1 MKTHF
6 KIFAAACTILLSAC
20 APSAEK
26 STATA
31 TRRQKPNIVFILAD
45 DLGYADL
52 GCYGATKIQTP
63 NIDRLASQGMKFTD
77 AYAAPVCAPSRC
89 TLLTGLS
96 TGHCFIRG
104 NTKVNLRPQDT
115 TVTELLHNAGYYNF
129 SIGKWSMG
137 AVNSTGDPTHKDVD
151 YFYGYI
157 DQTHAHNS
165 YPSYLYR
172 NETKVP
178 LRNVVPNEGRYGQG
192 IATVKL
198 DFSNDLFDQ
207 ELARFLD
214 QQAVSSQPFFIY
226 AAFTA
231 PHANDE
237 AHENEVPSL
246 GIYATKNWP
255 LPEKQYAALVTRLD
269 TSVGSILQKLHDHHL
284 DNNTIVLF
292 ASDNGV
298 QEEGNTHLEFFNS
311 SGPLRGIK
319 RDMYEGGIRVPFI
332 ARWPHHIP
340 ADTTSRLPIVFYDFL
355 ATACDLAHAP
365 IPANTDGLS
374 FLPTLLGEPQSE
386 KHEFLYWEFHERGFE
401 QAVRYEDWA
410 HHTTWKAVRH
420 SPTGPLELYNLTTD
434 IGESRN
440 VAADHPDVVAAIT
453 AYLATARTDSK
464 EFPINTGKALPR
476 RAAPLQ

>member
-1 MKTHF
+1 MNAHF
-6 KIFAAACTILLSAC
+6 KPFFAVIAILVLAACEPQA
-20 APSAEK
+20 AK
-26 STATA
+26 QSTDTHSQ
-31 TRRQKPNIVFILAD
+31 RPNIVFILAD
-45 DLGYADL
+45 DQGYADL

-63 NIDRLASQGMKFTD
+63 NEDKLAAQGIKFTD

-89 TLLTGLS
+89 SLLTGLS

-104 NTKVNLRPQDT
+104 NAKVNLRPQDI
-115 TVTELLHNAGYYNF
+115 TVTELLHSAGYYNF

-207 ELARFLD
+207 ELSRFLD
-214 QQAVSSQPFFIY
+214 NRAASSQPFFIY

-246 GIYATKNWP
+246 GIYANKSWP

-269 TSVGSILQKLHDHHL
+269 TSVGYIMKQLHDHHL
-284 DNNTIVLF
+284 DDNTLILF

-298 QEEGNTHLEFFNS
+298 QEEGNTKLEFFNS

-340 ADTTSRLPIVFYDFL
+340 ANTTSSLPIVFYDFL
-355 ATACDLAHAP
+355 ATAADVAHFP
-365 IPANTDGLS
+365 TPSHTDGIS
-374 FLPTLLGEPQSE
+374 FLPTLLGKPQLE

-401 QAVRYEDWA
+401 QAVRNNDWA
-410 HHTTWKAVRH
+410 HNIAWKAVRH
-420 SPTGPLELYNLTTD
+420 SLTQPLELYNLTTD
-434 IGESRN
+434 ISESHN
-440 VAADHPDVVAAIT
+440 VAADHPDVVATIT

-464 EFPINTGKALPR
+464 EFPITDAEALPR